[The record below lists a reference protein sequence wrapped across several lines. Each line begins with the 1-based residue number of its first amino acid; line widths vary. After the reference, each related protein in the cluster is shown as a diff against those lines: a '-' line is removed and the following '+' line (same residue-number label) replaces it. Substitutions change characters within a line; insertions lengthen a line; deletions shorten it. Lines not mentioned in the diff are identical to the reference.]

1 MLERYA
7 AYGDAVLGRWGAR
20 KDGSPVPG
28 VRAVAK
34 PLLGL
39 FHGEP
44 GGRRFRVALEDG
56 LSRKPATLSALL
68 QARSGVAGLL
78 GFVCIGG
85 RSKNCVVRCL
95 SANCA

>member
-44 GGRRFRVALEDG
+44 GGRRFRVALESG

-68 QARSGVAGLL
+68 QARCMAGPRGASL
-78 GFVCIGG
+78 F
-85 RSKNCVVRCL
+85 
-95 SANCA
+95 A